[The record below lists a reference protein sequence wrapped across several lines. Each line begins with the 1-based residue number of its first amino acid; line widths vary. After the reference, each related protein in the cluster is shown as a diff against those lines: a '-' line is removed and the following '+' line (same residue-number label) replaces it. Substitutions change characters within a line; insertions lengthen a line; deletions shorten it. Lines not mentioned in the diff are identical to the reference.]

1 MAFAPFDLTGK
12 VGLVTGGNSGIG
24 LGMAKGLAQAGAGV
38 CIWGTNAEKNAAA
51 LAELQQ
57 YSENVQALI
66 CDVADEQQVNDA
78 VAQTL
83 ERFGRI
89 DGCFANAG
97 VGNRNRNAFFE
108 FETEEWRRVLGVNL
122 DGVFYTFRAVAK
134 HMVERGGGGS
144 LVATSSGTAIQ
155 GAARNEAY
163 ASAKGALRS
172 LILSLAVELARWQ
185 ITANT
190 IIPGWIETPMTDR
203 AFHDEKFVGAVLKRI
218 PARRWGTPEDFA
230 GIAVYFMSDA
240 SRFHTGDTVILDG
253 GFSKF

>member
-12 VGLVTGGNSGIG
+12 VALVTGGNSGIG

-57 YSENVQALI
+57 YGGAVQALL
-66 CDVADEQQVNDA
+66 CDVADEQQVDTA

-83 ERFGRI
+83 DRFGRI

-97 VGNRNRNAFFE
+97 VGNRNAHPFFE
-108 FETEEWRRVLGVNL
+108 FETAEWRRVLSVNL
-122 DGVFYTFRAVAK
+122 DGVFFTFRAVAQ
-134 HMVERGGGGS
+134 HMVARGGGGA
-144 LVATSSGTAIQ
+144 LIATSSSSAIE
-155 GAARNEAY
+155 GAARNQAY
-163 ASAKGALRS
+163 ASAKGG
-172 LILSLAVELARWQ
+172 LISMVLGLAVELARYQ

-190 IIPGWIETPMTDR
+190 IIPGWIETPMTYG
-203 AFHDEKFVGAVLKRI
+203 AFHNQKFVDNVLRRV
-218 PARRWGTPEDFA
+218 PERRWGTGEDFA

-240 SRFHTGDTVILDG
+240 ARYHTGDAVVIDG
-253 GFSKF
+253 GYSKF